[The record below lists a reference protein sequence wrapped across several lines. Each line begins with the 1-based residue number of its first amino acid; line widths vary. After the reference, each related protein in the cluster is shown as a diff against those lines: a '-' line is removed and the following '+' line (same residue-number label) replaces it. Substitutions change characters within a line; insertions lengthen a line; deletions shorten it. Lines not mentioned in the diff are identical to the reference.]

1 MPQSLED
8 SFTRHQIYL
17 GRYAGGLYKE
27 ALPKL
32 KKMRD
37 EISAK
42 LLSTNSNTF
51 ESARLEYLL
60 RDLKIIIN
68 TTINGAINPKLFE
81 DLALY
86 ESEFSLKVLDSA
98 TPASVIISGGI
109 NASVL
114 LPEVMASTMQLQ
126 GVKGKQ
132 TIEDVIKT
140 FSDAHYKDIESEIR
154 RGIAEGLTTD
164 EIVKK
169 IQYLSNNRTRQ
180 QAEAV
185 VRTLTNHIATTARSE
200 TFKEYEDLFIGEK
213 YLSTLDSRTTA
224 ICMLNSGKIFKFG
237 EGQQVPA
244 HFSCRSVRVAV
255 LKKEYDLDIKS
266 TQSSQFGQV
275 PDSWDYNDFLKRQN
289 AEFQNEVLGI
299 ERAKL
304 YRKTGEPITKFVDKS
319 GKFYTLDELKKKEI

>member
-1 MPQSLED
+1 MED
-8 SFTRHQIYL
+8 SLTRHQVYL
-17 GRYAGGLYKE
+17 GRYASGLYKDT
-27 ALPKL
+27 LPEL

-42 LLSTNSNTF
+42 LLAAPSNTF

-60 RDLKIIIN
+60 RDLKIIID

-86 ESEFSLKVLDSA
+86 EQEFALKVLDGA
-98 TPASVIISGGI
+98 TPASVVISGGI

-132 TIEDVIKT
+132 TVEDVIKT

-164 EIVKK
+164 EIVNK
-169 IQYLSNNRTRQ
+169 IKYLSDNRTKAQ
-180 QAEAV
+180 CEAV
-185 VRTLTNHIATTARSE
+185 IRTLTNHVATTARSA
-200 TFKEYEDLFIGEK
+200 TFKEYEDLFVGEK
-213 YLSTLDSRTTA
+213 FLSTLDSRTTA

-289 AEFQNEVLGI
+289 AEFQNEVLGT

-319 GKFYTLDELKKKEI
+319 GKFYTLDELRKKEI